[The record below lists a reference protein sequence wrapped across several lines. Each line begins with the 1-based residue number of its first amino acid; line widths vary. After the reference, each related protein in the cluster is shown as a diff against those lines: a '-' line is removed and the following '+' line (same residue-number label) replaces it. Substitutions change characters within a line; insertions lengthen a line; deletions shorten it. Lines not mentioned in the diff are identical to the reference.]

1 VKATDILDT
10 LPIGLVVLDRS
21 YRVQSWNHWMTI
33 HSGIQP
39 DTILNHSV
47 FNYYPGLNK
56 PSFIRACKT
65 VLAFGNVVYLSQKL
79 HRYLFPFRLPNG
91 DEASCEFMQQSCT
104 MSPVHSDDGTVN
116 QVAIAVHDVTD
127 TVLMERRLR
136 RVNNLDDLTGA
147 FNRRY
152 LDHRLREEFD
162 RHRRY
167 GRSLS
172 MCIFDLDHFKDT
184 NDSIGHLAGDHALI
198 EVRKRVTTHLRDID
212 VLARFGGEEFVCI
225 LPETS
230 LEDALQVSERLRAS
244 IEETVLHWKDEQFS
258 ITASFGVATL
268 SPEML
273 EARDMLELADKA
285 LYKAKEKRNS
295 VVSSAELHQAQTSP
309 IKQAGRP
316 QVSL

>member
-1 VKATDILDT
+1 MKATDILDT

-21 YRVQSWNHWMTI
+21 YRVQSWNHWMII
-33 HSGIQP
+33 HSGVNP
-39 DTILNHSV
+39 EAILNHSV
-47 FNYYPGLNK
+47 FNFYPGLNK

-65 VLAFGNVVYLSQKL
+65 VLTFGNVVYLSQKL
-79 HRYLFPFRLPNG
+79 HRYLFPFRLPVG
-91 DEASCEFMQQSCT
+91 DVDGCEYMQQSCT
-104 MSPVHSDDGTVN
+104 MSPVHSEDGTIS

-152 LDHRLREEFD
+152 LDQRLREEFD

-198 EVRKRVTTHLRDID
+198 EIRKLVTGHLRDID
-212 VLARFGGEEFVCI
+212 ILARFGGEEFVCI
-225 LPETS
+225 LPETT
-230 LEDALQVSERLRAS
+230 LEDAVQVSERLRAS
-244 IEETVLHWKDEQFS
+244 IEETVLHWKHEQFK
-258 ITASFGVATL
+258 ITASFGVTTL
-268 SPEML
+268 RPEML
-273 EARDMLELADKA
+273 EARDLLEAADKA

-295 VVSSAELHQAQTSP
+295 VVRDAELGGSQASP
-309 IKQAGRP
+309 LEPARRP
-316 QVSL
+316 

>member
-1 VKATDILDT
+1 MKATDILDT

-39 DTILNHSV
+39 NTILNHSV

-65 VLAFGNVVYLSQKL
+65 VLTFGNVVYLSQKL
-79 HRYLFPFRLPNG
+79 HRYLFPFKLPGG
-91 DEASCEFMQQSCT
+91 DETDCEYMQQSCT
-104 MSPVHSDDGTVN
+104 MSPIHSEDGSIN

-127 TVLMERRLR
+127 AVRMERRLR

-152 LDHRLREEFD
+152 LDQRLQEEFD

-167 GRSLS
+167 GRDLS

-230 LEDALQVSERLRAS
+230 LSDALQVSERLRAS
-244 IEETVLHWKDEQFS
+244 IEETELHWKTQQFK

-273 EARDMLELADKA
+273 EARDMLEAADKA
-285 LYKAKEKRNS
+285 LYKAKEKRNC
-295 VVSSAELHQAQTSP
+295 VVSSAELSGTQASP
-309 IKQAGRP
+309 FEQAPRP
-316 QVSL
+316 QVTL